1 MSEEDGYFLIMTSEN
16 LLGPYKMEKDHFH
29 PFNTSVGDFDL
40 WQDENGKDTC
50 ILNMIMPV

>member
-16 LLGPYKMEKDHFH
+16 LLGPYKKEKDHFH

-40 WQDENGKDTC
+40 WQDENGK
-50 ILNMIMPV
+50 